1 MLFHSF
7 KLTFAKPFRLILL
20 IIFLIGSFSLLTL
33 KMINNNRTILGLTLA
48 GVKIGG
54 LNENQLKNFLEVK
67 TAKFNNRKVAI
78 VYGDKTWSLA
88 PADFGIE
95 IDTNKTASAALAYG
109 HENNSGVIE
118 QIKTLII
125 GQDLSLE
132 YSINSSKF
140 KQSLGLL
147 SSLQAPAKNAS
158 LKYESQKKDFVI
170 AEAETGISINRAKLI
185 ADILQ
190 TFKEPSQ
197 IIFLSLVEEKPLV
210 TGKEIALVAEDAK
223 KLINEMPFFLQS
235 DNTTWRLDKAELA
248 GWISTAPSNDDPQ
261 KTLLTL
267 DLEQISNFLIPL
279 SVSINRE
286 PIDAKL
292 TSANGELKF
301 LIISQNGIK
310 LNIEASA
317 RKIADDILANKKN
330 IYLITDSIA
339 PQVSNQTTE
348 ELGLLTLIGRGESNF
363 SGSPANRRINIKVGS
378 IKLNGF
384 LIKPNAEFSFGQ
396 NIGDI
401 DAQNGWVP
409 ELVIKNNQ
417 NIPEFGGG
425 LCQVSTTL
433 FRAAINS
440 GLKITKRYPHAYPVH
455 YYDPPGFDATVYPPN
470 PDLKFINNTPG
481 HLLLQTKIEGN
492 KLIFEIYG
500 TDDGREVKVKGPF
513 VTQKNPDGSLKAIL
527 TQEIWRDGQLAE
539 TNIFRSSYKSPALF
553 SAVKPTPTPAPDI
566 SGSPAPSPSTTPSPT
581 PIFTPDSTPLP
592 TNN

>member
-1 MLFHSF
+1 MPHSF
-7 KLTFAKPFRLILL
+7 FKKIIVTKPFWLALL
-20 IIFLIGSFSLLTL
+20 AFFLIGLFSLITL
-33 KMINNNRTILGLTLA
+33 RIINDNRTILGLALNGIEA
-48 GVKIGG
+48 GG
-54 LNENQLKNFLEVK
+54 LNENQLKNFLEEK
-67 TAKFNNRKVAI
+67 TVRFNDQKITVAYENR
-78 VYGDKTWSLA
+78 TWSLA

-118 QIKTLII
+118 QIKALII
-125 GQDLSLE
+125 GQDLPLE

-147 SSLQAPAKNAS
+147 SSLQTPAKNAS
-158 LKYESQKKDFVI
+158 LKYESQKNDFVI

-190 TFKEPSQ
+190 TFKEHSQ

-235 DNTTWRLDKAELA
+235 DNTTWRLDKAEIA
-248 GWISTAPSNDDPQ
+248 GWISTAPSTAPSNDDPQ

-301 LIISQNGIK
+301 LILSQNGIK

-317 RKIADDILANKKN
+317 RKIAEDILANKKN

-378 IKLNGF
+378 TKLNGF

-470 PDLKFINNTPG
+470 PDLEFINNTPG

-513 VTQKNPDGSLKAIL
+513 VTQKNPDGSLKTIL
-527 TQEIWRDGQLAE
+527 TREIWRDGQLAE
-539 TNIFRSSYKSPALF
+539 TNIFRSSYKSAALF
-553 SAVKPTPTPAPDI
+553 PIVKSTPTPTPAP
-566 SGSPAPSPSTTPSPT
+566 STTPSP
-581 PIFTPDSTPLP
+581 
-592 TNN
+592 